1 MRLFIRPYVARWPI
15 RPFAPIRH
23 IRHIRHIRP
32 CYGMQ

>member
-15 RPFAPIRH
+15 RPSAP